1 MIRHTLSPSRPCLPI
16 VMVLRT
22 DDLDVLHHAA
32 VFVAKNVAVQH
43 KLADAVG
50 LPSPLCEP

>member
-32 VFVAKNVAVQH
+32 VFVAKNVTVQR